1 MKTIII
7 IGSGYSGSSAVYEF
21 LKISNFFFDPF
32 PSQEFSITYDPGGIM
47 ELENCI
53 QENFTPNKNTIAY
66 KKFLQNIR
74 YYTNKPSELK
84 PGKNLKIDNNNL
96 YVMLTD
102 YLDSI
107 TDIKYEGYSNYL
119 IFNDTV
125 IKNLVRKIKKKFAK
139 KHKGEM
145 VLFCEI
151 NEFKKKTKEFFDVLF
166 LKNNE
171 KKMDV
176 ILNQAGCIWSP
187 ISSTKYFPNPKAI
200 VIYRDPRDIFSE
212 FRGKTANSYPGT
224 NVDQFCSWYENI
236 MLKINKDEINQSN
249 VLKVNFEDFVLE
261 NKEVIKKIYDH
272 VEIKEIRDK
281 NNFDFSKSKN
291 NIYRYKNNLD
301 KNEIEI
307 IEKKLKKYLH
317 Y

>member
-1 MKTIII
+1 
-7 IGSGYSGSSAVYEF
+7 
-21 LKISNFFFDPF
+21 
-32 PSQEFSITYDPGGIM
+32 
-47 ELENCI
+47 
-53 QENFTPNKNTIAY
+53 
-66 KKFLQNIR
+66 
-74 YYTNKPSELK
+74 
-84 PGKNLKIDNNNL
+84 
-96 YVMLTD
+96 
-102 YLDSI
+102 
-107 TDIKYEGYSNYL
+107 
-119 IFNDTV
+119 
-125 IKNLVRKIKKKFAK
+125 
-139 KHKGEM
+139 
-145 VLFCEI
+145 
-151 NEFKKKTKEFFDVLF
+151 
-166 LKNNE
+166 
-171 KKMDV
+171 MDV

-249 VLKVNFEDFVLE
+249 VLKVNFEDFVSE